1 MDNSEKRSLHFT
13 PPHKK
18 LTKGETLFVQFMLE
32 KESVVSSFFFFWQL
46 YFRAT
51 TNADSHLTQCRIT
64 SDTLTDT
71 LDPQWPRHPSDLNK
85 QHSLQRRSGQRLP
98 CQTLWC
104 VSAWFFSANSW
115 VAASSPAISTAAILR
130 HASSLYCGLWGNLKG
145 RLPQFPTP
153 PTSQP
158 TSLET
163 LWFS

>member
-1 MDNSEKRSLHFT
+1 MEKRSLHFT

-18 LTKGETLFVQFMLE
+18 LTKGELE
-32 KESVVSSFFFFWQL
+32 KESLVSSLLFFDSSSSEPQPT
-46 YFRAT
+46 AT
-51 TNADSHLTQCRIT
+51 ATSRGAESPATLSLTRWIH
-64 SDTLTDT
+64 S
-71 LDPQWPRHPSDLNK
+71 HPSDLNK

-115 VAASSPAISTAAILR
+115 VAASSPAISTTAILR
-130 HASSLYCGLWGNLKG
+130 HVSSLYCGLWGNLKR